1 MTISIPD
8 SIKELVDQE
17 VASGAFPTAEDYIR
31 ALVEADQ
38 KRKAQDRFEALID
51 EGLDSPLSEMTDQD
65 WDDIRREGLAKIRAN
80 RARQELVATSGTPPQ
95 AE

>member
-8 SIKELVDQE
+8 SVKELVDQE

-38 KRKAQDRFEALID
+38 KRKAQDHFEALIE
-51 EGLDSPLSEMTDQD
+51 EGLDSPVSEMTDQD
-65 WDDIRREGLAKIRAN
+65 WDDIRREGLERIRS
-80 RARQELVATSGTPPQ
+80 RSKSG
-95 AE
+95 

>member
-8 SIKELVDQE
+8 SVKELVDQE
-17 VASGAFPTAEDYIR
+17 VASGAFQSAEDYIR

-38 KRKAQDRFEALID
+38 KRKAQDHFEALID

-65 WDDIRREGLAKIRAN
+65 WDDIRREGLERIRS
-80 RARQELVATSGTPPQ
+80 RSKSG
-95 AE
+95 

>member
-8 SIKELVDQE
+8 SVKELVDRE

-38 KRKAQDRFEALID
+38 KRKALDRFEALIM
-51 EGLDSPLSEMTDQD
+51 EGLDSPSSDMTAQD
-65 WDDIRREGLAKIRAN
+65 WDDIRREGLAEIRAN
-80 RARQELVATSGTPPQ
+80 REASVVA
-95 AE
+95 

>member
-8 SIKELVDQE
+8 SVKELVDQE

-38 KRKAQDRFEALID
+38 KRKAQDHFEVLID

-65 WDDIRREGLAKIRAN
+65 WDDIRREGVERIR
-80 RARQELVATSGTPPQ
+80 RRSKSG
-95 AE
+95 

>member
-17 VASGAFPTAEDYIR
+17 VASGAFPSAEEYIR

-38 KRKAQDRFEALID
+38 KQKALDRLEAQLI
-51 EGLDSPLSEMTDQD
+51 EGLDSPASEMTQQD
-65 WDDIRREGLAKIRAN
+65 WDDLRSEGLARIRS
-80 RARQELVATSGTPPQ
+80 RSKSV
-95 AE
+95 

>member
-17 VASGAFPTAEDYIR
+17 VASGTFPTAEEYIR

-38 KRKAQDRFEALID
+38 KQKALDRLEAQLI
-51 EGLDSPLSEMTDQD
+51 EGLDSPVSEMTQQD
-65 WDDIRREGLAKIRAN
+65 WDDIRREGLAEIRAN
-80 RARQELVATSGTPPQ
+80 RARHE
-95 AE
+95 

>member
-8 SIKELVDQE
+8 AIKELVDQE
-17 VASGAFPTAEDYIR
+17 VASGSFPTAEDYIR

-38 KRKAQDRFEALID
+38 KRKAQDHFEALID

-65 WDDIRREGLAKIRAN
+65 WDDIRREGLERIRS
-80 RARQELVATSGTPPQ
+80 RSKSG
-95 AE
+95 

>member
-8 SIKELVDQE
+8 SVKELVDQE

-38 KRKAQDRFEALID
+38 KRKAQDHFEALID

-65 WDDIRREGLAKIRAN
+65 WDDIRQEGLERIRS
-80 RARQELVATSGTPPQ
+80 RSKTDET
-95 AE
+95 

>member
-17 VASGAFPTAEDYIR
+17 VASGAFPTAEEYIR

-38 KRKAQDRFEALID
+38 KRKGLDRLEALII
-51 EGLDSPLSEMTDQD
+51 EGLDSPSSEMTAQD
-65 WDDIRREGLAKIRAN
+65 WDDIRREGLARLHSRPN
-80 RARQELVATSGTPPQ
+80 PG
-95 AE
+95 

>member
-38 KRKAQDRFEALID
+38 KRKAQDHFEALIL
-51 EGLDSPLSEMTDQD
+51 EGLDSPLSEMTPQD
-65 WDDIRREGLAKIRAN
+65 WDDLRAEGLARIRGRSKA
-80 RARQELVATSGTPPQ
+80 G
-95 AE
+95 

>member
-31 ALVEADQ
+31 SLIEADQ
-38 KRKAQDRFEALID
+38 KRKDLERLEALI
-51 EGLDSPLSEMTDQD
+51 
-65 WDDIRREGLAKIRAN
+65 N
-80 RARQELVATSGTPPQ
+80 SGTRPS
-95 AE
+95 

>member
-8 SIKELVDQE
+8 SVKELVDQE
-17 VASGAFPTAEDYIR
+17 VASGAFPSAEDYIR

-38 KRKAQDRFEALID
+38 KRKAQDNFEALIN

-65 WDDIRREGLAKIRAN
+65 WNDIRRESLAKIKGR
-80 RARQELVATSGTPPQ
+80 EKP
-95 AE
+95 